1 MAKDGPGGEKTEKP
15 TPQRLKKAR
24 TEGQIPRTQELG
36 TWLGVAAASALL
48 PMLVSTA
55 FEEVQKLFVQV
66 GAVAQHPEIEKVQV
80 LLGQAL
86 IAFLTTLLPTAV
98 AMMLVGALS
107 SAAQGGVRFAGKPM
121 KPTLKKFNPFP
132 GMKRMFG
139 TQGLWEATKA
149 LIKTAAL
156 GTVVIITSDRAQALV
171 SSAGSL
177 PLSAVAATFTD
188 SAILMFRVVA
198 VTGLII
204 AVADYVVV
212 RAKMMKQLKMSKYE
226 ITQEYKQ
233 AEGDPHMKAHR
244 KGVALAMSQNRMM
257 SEVAEADVLLVNPTH
272 VAVALKYDPEKGA
285 PRVVAKGAG
294 EVAAKLREI
303 ASAARVPLVQ
313 DIPLARALHGSCEL
327 GQEVPPE
334 LFTAVAR
341 VLAFVMHLGARGVK
355 GGFHRPG
362 FEPPKTEG
370 LPVAGRRRPAPV
382 PAP

>member
-24 TEGQIPRTQELG
+24 KEGQIPRTQELG

-48 PMLVSTA
+48 PMLVGNA
-55 FEEVQKLFVQV
+55 FEAVQKLFVQV
-66 GAVAQHPEIEKVQV
+66 GVLAKHPEVENVHV
-80 LLGQAL
+80 LLGEAL
-86 IAFLTTLLPTAV
+86 NAFLTTLLPTAV
-98 AMMLVGALS
+98 AMMFVGAAA
-107 SAAQGGVRFAGKPM
+107 SAAQGGVTFATKSM
-121 KPTLKKFNPFP
+121 KPTLKKLNPFP
-132 GMKRMFG
+132 GIKRMFG
-139 TQGLWEATKA
+139 TQGLWEAMKA

-177 PLSAVAATFTD
+177 PLSAVAATFSD
-188 SAILMFRVVA
+188 AAILMFRVVA
-198 VTGLII
+198 GTGLII

-212 RAKMMKQLKMSKYE
+212 RVKMMKTLKMSKYE

-244 KGVALAMSQNRMM
+244 KGVAIAMSQNRMM

-303 ASAARVPLVQ
+303 AQEARVPLVQ

-327 GQEVPPE
+327 GQEVPAE

-362 FEPPKTEG
+362 FEPPDTTN
-370 LPVAGRRRPAPV
+370 LPKAGRRRAPV